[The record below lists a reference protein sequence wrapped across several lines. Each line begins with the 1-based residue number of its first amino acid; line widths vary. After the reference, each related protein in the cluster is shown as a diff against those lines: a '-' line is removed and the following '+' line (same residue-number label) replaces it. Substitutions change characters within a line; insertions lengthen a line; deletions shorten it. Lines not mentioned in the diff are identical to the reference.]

1 MNYFEYTG
9 ADLYQLTEAFSDYLD
24 CPEDCTPHFYLTS
37 QGILTHLENEL
48 YSYMNEHSNETGE
61 FAFLELDED
70 LHSYILYFL
79 SELREDVRKRMNR
92 RTEETSWR
100 EKFEYLTK
108 LYKELD
114 ARKPR
119 QLRGFSFGDKDV
131 ENKRPGIKS
140 EVESILHG

>member
-24 CPEDCTPHFYLTS
+24 CPEDCTPHFFLTS
-37 QGILTHLENEL
+37 QGILTHLEKEL
-48 YSYMNEHSNETGE
+48 YSYMEEHRNETGE

-70 LHSYILYFL
+70 LHYYILRFL

-92 RTEETSWR
+92 CTEETFWR
-100 EKFEYLTK
+100 EKFEYITR

-114 ARKPR
+114 DRKPR
-119 QLRGFSFGDKDV
+119 
-131 ENKRPGIKS
+131 
-140 EVESILHG
+140 

>member
-37 QGILTHLENEL
+37 QGILTHLENEI
-48 YSYMNEHSNETGE
+48 YSYMKDHRNETGE
-61 FAFLELDED
+61 FAFLELDEH
-70 LHSYILYFL
+70 LHHYILYFL
-79 SELREDVRKRMNR
+79 SELREDVRKRMNQC
-92 RTEETSWR
+92 TEEKFWR

-114 ARKPR
+114 VRKPR
-119 QLRGFSFGDKDV
+119 QLRGFSFGDKNV
-131 ENKRPGIKS
+131 EDQRP
-140 EVESILHG
+140 

>member
-24 CPEDCTPHFYLTS
+24 CPEDCTPHFFLTS
-37 QGILTHLENEL
+37 KGILTHLEKEL
-48 YSYMNEHSNETGE
+48 YSYMEEHRNETGE

-70 LHSYILYFL
+70 LHYYILRFL

-92 RTEETSWR
+92 CTEETFWR
-100 EKFEYLTK
+100 EKFEYITR

-114 ARKPR
+114 ERKPR
-119 QLRGFSFGDKDV
+119 
-131 ENKRPGIKS
+131 
-140 EVESILHG
+140 

>member
-24 CPEDCTPHFYLTS
+24 CPEDWTPHFYLTS

-48 YSYMNEHSNETGE
+48 YSYMNEHRNETGE

-70 LHSYILYFL
+70 LHSYILNFL

-92 RTEETSWR
+92 RTEETFWR

-114 ARKPR
+114 AQKPCESGASL
-119 QLRGFSFGDKDV
+119 LRPICSS
-131 ENKRPGIKS
+131 NS
-140 EVESILHG
+140 SITAAAFQTCVRGS